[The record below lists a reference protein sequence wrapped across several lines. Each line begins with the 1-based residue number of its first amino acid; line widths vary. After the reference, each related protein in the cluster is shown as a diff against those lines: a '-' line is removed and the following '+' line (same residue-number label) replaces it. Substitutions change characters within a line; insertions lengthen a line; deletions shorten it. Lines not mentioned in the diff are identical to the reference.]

1 MMTKPVSSDLIE
13 DSRVLKVCRKAIGSN
28 PIFAACFY
36 GPKIYGYAEEKADLN
51 VLLIVPNYSRNISSF
66 TKRTDDICLSIL
78 VIDKKVFEND
88 VKCGQFGEF
97 VADIIV
103 LPYQPWINPG
113 YLERIEVEMKKRFVS
128 ELLKNVIM
136 QYPELSTELLIKP
149 EFFMYEVIRR
159 RAKLFPPL
167 MYSFLNI
174 FNVKTR
180 KRNTSFMM
188 NGYLKALKEL
198 EKENYVVLSNGYIK
212 IDKDFIEATKLQRN
226 KFSNILMSIRKAL
239 FPYIR
244 GISSRITTAFL
255 QDRKIFAN
263 TPQRNAEI
271 KLFNHLEETEK
282 YLLMPTPLGPVPLS
296 DKTDIQDFVRKTVPG
311 GEKLKITIEEM
322 GGVLNSV
329 FLLSLQKNHETQKI
343 VVKKFED
350 WLGFKWFPLALWT
363 LGTHSFAVLG
373 KTRLEREYSINQFL
387 KKHGFA
393 VPRILY
399 VSLRKR
405 LIFEEF
411 VDGEKISEIVKQI
424 ITSPPKKGDARNIEI
439 ICAVGREIAKAHSVN
454 VSIGDCKPENLLIS
468 KDKKVY
474 FLDLEQ
480 ATRNGNQ
487 PWDIAE
493 FLYYS
498 GHYILPTHSDEAA
511 RMVAFSFI
519 EGYLAAGGKR
529 EIVKKAASAK
539 YTKVFSV
546 FTLPHIILIMANICK
561 KMGEKG
567 DE

>member
-1 MMTKPVSSDLIE
+1 MTKLVSRNLIE
-13 DSRVLKVCRKAIGSN
+13 DLRIQKLCRKTVGSK
-28 PIFAACFY
+28 IFAACFY
-36 GPKIYGYAEEKADLN
+36 GPRIYGYDNEKADIN
-51 VLLIVPNYSRNISSF
+51 VLLIVPNYFRNMSNF
-66 TKRTDDICLSIL
+66 TKQTDGISLSIL
-78 VIDKKVFEND
+78 AIDKKVFESD
-88 VKCGQFGEF
+88 VKHGQFGES
-97 VADIIV
+97 VAEIIA
-103 LPYQPWINPG
+103 LPYQPWINPD
-113 YLERIEVEMKKRFVS
+113 YLEKMEVEMKKRFVL
-128 ELLKNVIM
+128 ELLKNVIL

-149 EFFMYEVIRR
+149 QFFMYEVIRR
-159 RAKLFPPL
+159 RTKLFPPR

-174 FNVKTR
+174 FGVKTR
-180 KRNTSFMM
+180 EQNTAFIMD
-188 NGYLKALKEL
+188 GYLKALKEL
-198 EKENYVVLSNGYIK
+198 EKEKYVVSSNGYIK
-212 IDKDFIEATKLQRN
+212 IDKDFIEATKRQRN

-244 GISSRITTAFL
+244 GISSRITTTFL
-255 QDRKIFAN
+255 QDQKIFAD
-263 TPQRNAEI
+263 TSRRKAEI
-271 KLFNHLEETEK
+271 TLLNYLEETEK

-311 GEKLKITIEEM
+311 GETLKITIEEM

-329 FLLSLQKNHETQKI
+329 FLLRLQKNHETQKI

-399 VSLRKR
+399 VSLNKR
-405 LIFEEF
+405 LIFKDF
-411 VDGEKISEIVKQI
+411 VEGEKISETVKQI
-424 ITSPPKKGDARNIEI
+424 IISSPKKGEARNSEI
-439 ICAVGREIAKAHSVN
+439 IKAVGREIAKAHSVN

-468 KDKKVY
+468 NDEKVY

-480 ATRNGNQ
+480 ATSNGNQ
-487 PWDIAE
+487 PWDVAE

-498 GHYILPTHSDEAA
+498 GHYILPIHSDEAA
-511 RMVAFSFI
+511 RIIASSFI
-519 EGYLAAGGKR
+519 EGYLEAGGKR
-529 EIVKKAASAK
+529 EIIRKAASAK

-546 FTLPHIILIMANICK
+546 FTLPHIILIVANICK
-561 KMGEKG
+561 KMGEKD